1 MSATEVNTKK
11 VTGRR
16 KLRFES
22 YDEVLTD
29 VERLAAGEIRSL
41 GNWSFGQILKHLAV
55 AVDSMIDGGPFNMPA
70 PVKFLMN
77 LIMKKRMLTRTL
89 SPGFNL
95 PKSAQ
100 ALVPYDTSVEEG
112 LELFRVAIDRLKNE
126 TIRAPHGAFGV
137 LSPSEWDQ
145 FQLRHCEMHLS
156 FVVPANE

>member
-1 MSATEVNTKK
+1 MSAVVVNTKI

-22 YDEVLTD
+22 YEEVLTD
-29 VERLAAGEIRSL
+29 VEHLAAGEVRLL

-77 LIMKKRMLTRTL
+77 LMMKKRMLTRSL
-89 SPGFNL
+89 SPGFKL

-100 ALVPYDTSVEEG
+100 ALVPDETSVEEG
-112 LELFRVAIDRLKNE
+112 LELLRVAIDRLHKE
-126 TIRAPHGAFGV
+126 TKRAPHGAFGV
-137 LSPSEWDQ
+137 LSPLEWDQ

-156 FVVPANE
+156 FVVPANA